1 MRKIFGWNSDKSLVY
16 NARTFRNEWKYYLS
30 LWDCQVLRERFQ
42 AVMQRDPYAKGGV
55 YILRSLYF
63 DDYWDS
69 SYQDKMSGVN
79 HRKKYRIRI
88 YNYSDSSIKLERK
101 IKEGNYIYKESASL
115 TREEYERI
123 MEGKYEFLLNHPN
136 QLCKEFY
143 YECTVHVMRPKLI
156 VDYEREPF
164 ILPEGNVRI
173 TFDRDIRAGAPEQDI
188 FNPELPSYEVFPYE
202 MLVMEVKFTEFLPQY
217 IKEVLP
223 PGEQEFS
230 AISKYTL
237 SYDRIY
243 HRTDALHL
251 VSKSEKSW

>member
-1 MRKIFGWNSDKSLVY
+1 
-16 NARTFRNEWKYYLS
+16 
-30 LWDCQVLRERFQ
+30 
-42 AVMQRDPYAKGGV
+42 
-55 YILRSLYF
+55 
-63 DDYWDS
+63 
-69 SYQDKMSGVN
+69 
-79 HRKKYRIRI
+79 
-88 YNYSDSSIKLERK
+88 
-101 IKEGNYIYKESASL
+101 
-115 TREEYERI
+115 

-136 QLCKEFY
+136 QLCREFY

-164 ILPEGNVRI
+164 IIPEGNVRI